1 VKIFSWISLLGLVF
15 SINALL
21 AWSAKAQDG
30 ATLLVEEVRVV
41 SATGMVAA
49 KSADGKSITIKL
61 GAVSPGETP
70 AGVKLGTGSMLVT
83 GPASGAY
90 VSIPS
95 VGMFKAGPN
104 TEVMLPKK
112 EEPKT
117 HSLEML
123 KGQMFMNLSAD
134 EIKKRGNATFRL
146 KTPASLL
153 AVKGTRFF
161 ALGQKKG
168 TIVGLHQGSVEVTE
182 TASSQSRVLSP
193 GNAVE
198 VSAGSIGTE
207 RPLTDEEAAFEKFY
221 SYAAIPAGGF
231 TNSLGMKLV
240 PVPGTHVLFCI
251 HETRRQDYAAF
262 AAASP
267 GVDDSW
273 KSGDY
278 NGVPYGHEDAHPVVS
293 VSWGDAEAFC
303 HWISNKEGL
312 IYRLPT
318 DREWSYAVGIGQKEK
333 ASYKDYTIAGLS
345 MSLENI
351 FPWGGRYPPV
361 VGDKIGNY
369 ADSAFKEKA
378 PSRFAIKGYADGF
391 PTTAPV
397 MSFKPNKLG
406 IYDLGGNA
414 SEYCEDWYDPKKEKH
429 LTRGASWYNGDPGV
443 LKSSH
448 RSSCQPDSRSHDDGF
463 RVVLVRTG
471 D

>member
-1 VKIFSWISLLGLVF
+1 
-15 SINALL
+15 
-21 AWSAKAQDG
+21 
-30 ATLLVEEVRVV
+30 
-41 SATGMVAA
+41 MVAA

-61 GAVSPGETP
+61 GPVSPGETP
-70 AGVKLGTGSMLVT
+70 AGVKLGPGSMLIT
-83 GPASGAY
+83 GPAGGAY

-104 TEVMLPKK
+104 TEVLIPKK
-112 EEPKT
+112 DEPKT

-134 EIKKRGNATFRL
+134 EIKKRGNSTFRL

-168 TIVGLHQGSVEVTE
+168 TTVGLHQGSVEVTE
-182 TASSQSRVLSP
+182 TGTNQSRVLSP
-193 GNAVE
+193 GSAVD
-198 VSAGSIGTE
+198 VSMGNIGVE
-207 RPLTDEEAAFEKFY
+207 RPLSDEEKLFEKFY
-221 SYAAIPAGGF
+221 AFATIPAGGF
-231 TNSLGMKLV
+231 TNSLGMKFV
-240 PVPGTHVLFCI
+240 PVPGTNVLFCI

-262 AAASP
+262 AAGSA

-278 NGVPYGHEDAHPVVS
+278 NGVPYGHEDTHPVMS
-293 VSWGDAEAFC
+293 VSWEDAQAFC
-303 HWISNKEGL
+303 QWIGGKEGL
-312 IYRLPT
+312 VYRLPT
-318 DREWSYAVGIGQKEK
+318 DREWSYAVGIGEKEK
-333 ASYKDYTIAGLS
+333 ATYKDYTIAGLS
-345 MSLENI
+345 MNLQNI
-351 FPWGGRYPPV
+351 FPWDGRYPPV
-361 VGDKIGNY
+361 AGDKIGNY
-369 ADSAFKEKA
+369 ADSSFKEKA
-378 PSRFAIKGYADGF
+378 SSRSAIKGYTDGF

-429 LTRGASWYNGDPGV
+429 ITRGASWYNGDATT

-448 RSSCQPDSRSHDDGF
+448 RSSSQPGSRSRDDGF
-463 RVVLVRTG
+463 RMVLVRTG
-471 D
+471 G